1 MARRTGDAAAA
12 VVGVDVAD
20 AVRVGVVAAVAAAVV
35 LAPVSTAA
43 GATAAAPAAGASP
56 QPPLASGG
64 PPSPPASYYGTVTVA
79 GEPAPAGVVVSAAV
93 NGTVRASLTTDADGS
108 FGGSGAF
115 DEKLVVNGSA
125 GDTVT
130 FRVAGEPVR
139 NVTWASGDHREVSLS
154 VSDDAPPAA
163 AVEAPDQ
170 VPAGTTVAF
179 DASASSDDVAVAGY
193 EWTLPDGSTASGPT
207 ATATLDAPGSQTVE
221 VTVTD
226 AAGNTDT
233 ATATVTVTGGGG
245 GPPGDPGPPE
255 DDDDDDDEGGPPD
268 TPGAGSPPGNESAAP
283 VAVVVTP
290 DAVNVSVSSLPAD
303 ESANVSLPAADPA
316 NGSGVA
322 VEGLGV
328 EAAATVNATL
338 GVTVDDEPATA
349 GEVPPPPG
357 ASGGDEAGGD
367 EASGEPVAYVT
378 VDENVAEDRLETV
391 TFEFTVSATELA
403 DRGVGPSAVSLWR
416 RHDGAWNAV
425 ETRVAGETGD
435 GDGYRFVAESPGLSV
450 FAVRA
455 GPADV
460 AVTGAAVE
468 PASVAVGEPVTVSA
482 TVANDGASNGT
493 ATVPFVVDGERV
505 AERSVAVPAGG
516 ERTVTATYAPES
528 AGEFAVAAG
537 NASAGTLSVTAQETA
552 TSTTTAPSTTAAG
565 GPTTASPGGPPTD
578 EPAGF
583 SPLSVAALVA
593 GLGALLALV
602 LLVRRRRA

>member
-1 MARRTGDAAAA
+1 MTRRTGDVA
-12 VVGVDVAD
+12 V
-20 AVRVGVVAAVAAAVV
+20 VGVVAAVAAAVV
-35 LAPVSTAA
+35 LAPVATAA
-43 GATAAAPAAGASP
+43 GATAAGASAP
-56 QPPLASGG
+56 QPLASGG

-79 GEPAPAGVVVSAAV
+79 GEPAPAGVAVSAAV
-93 NGTVRASLTTDADGS
+93 NGTERASLTTGADGS

-115 DEKLVVNGSA
+115 DEKLVVDGSA

-170 VPAGTTVAF
+170 VPAGTTVSF

-207 ATATLDAPGSQTVE
+207 ATATLGAPGAQTVE

-233 ATATVTVTGGGG
+233 ATATVTVTGGG
-245 GPPGDPGPPE
+245 PPGDAGPP
-255 DDDDDDDEGGPPD
+255 DDGDADGDDGDDDDEGSGPPD
-268 TPGAGSPPGNESAAP
+268 TPGAGDESAAP

-316 NGSGVA
+316 NGNGVA

-349 GEVPPPPG
+349 AEVPPPPG
-357 ASGGDEAGGD
+357 AGGGDEAGGD
-367 EASGEPVAYVT
+367 GASGEPVAYVT
-378 VDENVAEDRLETV
+378 VDENVSEQRLETV
-391 TFEFTVSATELA
+391 TFEFTVSAAALA
-403 DRGVGPSAVSLWR
+403 DRGVEPSAVSLWR

-435 GDGYRFVAESPGLSV
+435 GGGGYRFVAESPGLSV

-460 AVTGAAVE
+460 GVTGAAVE
-468 PASVAVGEPVTVSA
+468 PASVAVGEPATVSA

-493 ATVPFVVDGERV
+493 ATVPFVVGGEQV

-516 ERTVTATYAPES
+516 ERTVTATYVPA
-528 AGEFAVAAG
+528 ATGEFAVAAG
-537 NASAGTLSVTAQETA
+537 NASAGTLSVTARE
-552 TSTTTAPSTTAAG
+552 TTTATATTGAPSTGTAG
-565 GPTTASPGGPPTD
+565 GPSTASPGGPPTD

-593 GLGALLALV
+593 GLGALVALV
-602 LLVRRRRA
+602 ALVRRRRA